1 MIKVGA
7 VVLAA
12 GQSSRYRAA
21 GGMEATKLIA
31 EVSGKPI
38 VRRVVEAAWASRAR
52 PVSVVVGYARDR
64 VEAALAGIPA
74 TIVVN
79 PDFAT
84 GLASS
89 LRVALSALPSDV
101 AATLVLL
108 GDMPSVDSAL
118 IDRLI
123 HAFEAAPEAWA
134 VAPLQGGRRGNPA
147 LLARPLFHEAMRLQG
162 DEGARRLLAGLDA
175 GRMIEIDAAGSD
187 ASFDIDTPEDLV
199 AANAAGPLPHGKRSD

>member
-21 GGMEATKLIA
+21 GGVEATKLIA

-52 PVSVVVGYARDR
+52 PVSVVVGYASDL

-89 LRVALSALPSDV
+89 LRAALSALPSDA

-108 GDMPSVDSAL
+108 GDMPHVDSAL
-118 IDRLI
+118 INRLI
-123 HAFEAAPEAWA
+123 DAFEAAPEAWA
-134 VAPLQGGRRGNPA
+134 VAPLQDGRRGNPV
-147 LLARPLFHEAMRLQG
+147 LLARPLFDPAMRLEG

-175 GRMIEIDAAGSD
+175 GQIMEIDAAGSD
-187 ASFDIDTPEDLV
+187 ASFDVDTPEDLT
-199 AANAAGPLPHGKRSD
+199 AASAVSPVHNSGRPD

>member
-21 GGMEATKLIA
+21 GGVEATKLIA

-52 PVSVVVGYARDR
+52 PVSVVVGYASDR

-89 LRVALSALPSDV
+89 LRAALSALPSDV

-108 GDMPSVDSAL
+108 GDMPHVDSAL
-118 IDRLI
+118 INRLI
-123 HAFEAAPEAWA
+123 DAFEAAPEAWA
-134 VAPLQGGRRGNPA
+134 VAPLQDGRRGNPV
-147 LLARPLFHEAMRLQG
+147 LLAQPLFDQAMRLEG

-175 GRMIEIDAAGSD
+175 GQIIEIDTAGSG
-187 ASFDIDTPEDLV
+187 ASFDVDTPKDLT
-199 AANAAGPLPHGKRSD
+199 AASAVGPVHNGRRAD

>member
-21 GGMEATKLIA
+21 GGVEATKLIA

-38 VRRVVEAAWASRAR
+38 IRRVVEAAWASRAR

-89 LRVALSALPSDV
+89 LRAALSALPSDV

-108 GDMPSVDSAL
+108 GDMPHVDSAL
-118 IDRLI
+118 INRLI
-123 HAFEAAPEAWA
+123 DAFEAAPERAA
-134 VAPLQGGRRGNPA
+134 VAPLQDGRRGTRFCWRGLCSIRRCA
-147 LLARPLFHEAMRLQG
+147 LKATKARAAFS
-162 DEGARRLLAGLDA
+162 LDWTP
-175 GRMIEIDAAGSD
+175 AGSWKSIRP
-187 ASFDIDTPEDLV
+187 APTP
-199 AANAAGPLPHGKRSD
+199 PSMSTRPKT

>member
-21 GGMEATKLIA
+21 GGVEATKLIA

-52 PVSVVVGYARDR
+52 PVSVVVGYAGDR

-89 LRVALSALPSDV
+89 LRAALSALPSDA

-108 GDMPSVDSAL
+108 GDMPHVDSAL
-118 IDRLI
+118 INRLI
-123 HAFEAAPEAWA
+123 DAFEAAPEAWA
-134 VAPLQGGRRGNPA
+134 VAPLQDGRRGNPV
-147 LLARPLFHEAMRLQG
+147 LLARPLFDQAMRLEG

-175 GRMIEIDAAGSD
+175 GQIIEIDAAGSD
-187 ASFDIDTPEDLV
+187 ASIDVDTPEDLT
-199 AANAAGPLPHGKRSD
+199 AASAVGRVHTGRRVD

>member
-1 MIKVGA
+1 MIKVAA

-21 GGMEATKLIA
+21 GGAEVTKLVA

-38 VRRVVEAAWASRAR
+38 VRRVVEAAWASRAC

-89 LRVALSALPSDV
+89 LRAALPALPSDV
-101 AATLVLL
+101 DATLVLL
-108 GDMPSVDSAL
+108 GDMPNVDSAL

-123 HAFEAAPEAWA
+123 GAFEAAPGAWA
-134 VAPLQGGRRGNPA
+134 VAPLQDGRRGNPV
-147 LLARPLFHEAMRLQG
+147 LLARLLFDQAMRLEG

-175 GRMIEIDAAGSD
+175 GRIIEIDAAGSD
-187 ASFDIDTPEDLV
+187 TSFDIDTPEDLA
-199 AANAAGPLPHGKRSD
+199 AANAMGPVHNGRRSD

>member
-1 MIKVGA
+1 MIKVAA

-21 GGMEATKLIA
+21 GGVEATKLVA

-38 VRRVVEAAWASRAR
+38 VRRVVEAALASRAR
-52 PVSVVVGYARDR
+52 PVSVVVGFARDW

-84 GLASS
+84 GLGSS
-89 LRVALSALPSDV
+89 LRVALRGLPSDV

-108 GDMPSVDSAL
+108 GDMPNVDSAL

-123 HAFEAAPEAWA
+123 GAFEAAPGAWA
-134 VAPLQGGRRGNPA
+134 VAPLQDGRRGNPV
-147 LLARPLFHEAMRLQG
+147 LLARLLFDQAMRLEG
-162 DEGARRLLAGLDA
+162 DEGARRLLAGLDD
-175 GRMIEIDAAGSD
+175 GRIVEIDAAGSD
-187 ASFDIDTPEDLV
+187 ASFDVDTPEDLT
-199 AANAAGPLPHGKRSD
+199 AANAVSPVREGRRPD

>member
-12 GQSSRYRAA
+12 GQSSRYRGA
-21 GGMEATKLIA
+21 GGLAATKLVA
-31 EVSGKPI
+31 EISGEPI
-38 VRRVVEAAWASRAR
+38 VRRVVQAAWASRAR
-52 PVSVVVGYARDR
+52 PVSVVVGFERDR

-79 PDFAT
+79 PDFAA

-89 LRVALSALPSDV
+89 LRAGLGALPADA

-108 GDMPSVDSAL
+108 GDMPKVDPAL

-123 HAFEAAPEAWA
+123 GAFEASPDAWA
-134 VAPLQGGRRGNPA
+134 VAPLQNGRRGNPV
-147 LLARPLFHEAMRLQG
+147 LLARLLFDQAMRLEG
-162 DEGARRLLAGLDA
+162 DEGARRLLAGLEA
-175 GRMIEIDAAGSD
+175 SRVVEIDAAGSD
-187 ASFDIDTPEDLV
+187 ASFDVDTPEDLT
-199 AANAAGPLPHGKRSD
+199 AANAVGPVHNGRRSD

>member
-21 GGMEATKLIA
+21 GGVEATKLIA

-38 VRRVVEAAWASRAR
+38 IRRVVEAAWASRAR

-89 LRVALSALPSDV
+89 LRAALSALPSDV

-108 GDMPSVDSAL
+108 GDMPHVDSAL
-118 IDRLI
+118 INRLI
-123 HAFEAAPEAWA
+123 DAFEAAPEAWA
-134 VAPLQGGRRGNPA
+134 VAPLQDGRRGNPV
-147 LLARPLFHEAMRLQG
+147 LLAQPLFDQAMRLEG

-175 GRMIEIDAAGSD
+175 GQIIEIDTAGSG
-187 ASFDIDTPEDLV
+187 ASFDVDTPKDLT
-199 AANAAGPLPHGKRSD
+199 AASAVGPVHNGRRAD

>member
-21 GGMEATKLIA
+21 GGVEATKLIA

-38 VRRVVEAAWASRAR
+38 IRRVVEAAWASRAR

-89 LRVALSALPSDV
+89 LRAALSALPSDV

-108 GDMPSVDSAL
+108 GDMPHVDSAL
-118 IDRLI
+118 INRLI
-123 HAFEAAPEAWA
+123 DAFEVAPEAWA
-134 VAPLQGGRRGNPA
+134 VAPLQDGRRGNPV
-147 LLARPLFHEAMRLQG
+147 LLARPLFDQAMRLEG

-175 GRMIEIDAAGSD
+175 GRIMEIDTAGSD
-187 ASFDIDTPEDLV
+187 ASFDVDTPEDLT
-199 AANAAGPLPHGKRSD
+199 AASAVGPVHNSRRAD